1 MLSVSD
7 VSLYFSSR
15 KLFEDVNIK
24 FTPGNCYGVI
34 GANGAG
40 KSTFLKIL
48 SGTIAPSSGQVSKS
62 PNSNLSFLK
71 QDHFQYN
78 EENVLNTVI
87 MGNEKLLE
95 VMKEKDAIYAKP
107 DFSDEDGVKAAELEA
122 SFAEMNGWEA
132 ESDAASLLG
141 GLGVETSLHGKYM
154 KELKDSEKVKVLL
167 AQALFGSP
175 EILLLDEPTN
185 HLDAKA
191 IAWLENFI
199 MNFPNTVIVVSHD
212 RHFLNKVCTHMVD
225 IDFSK
230 VKLFVGNYD
239 FWKQSSELA
248 LQLRANENKKKE
260 DKAKELEAFIRRFSA
275 NASKSKQATGRR
287 KQLEK
292 LTLDDIQVS
301 SRKYPYV
308 HFEQE
313 REAGDIMLEVKN
325 LSKTV
330 NGEKVLDNVTFE
342 LNKNDKAIFV
352 GSSDVAKTTL
362 FKILMGEMEPDS
374 GEFRWGVTT
383 SRSYLP
389 KNFNEYFEG
398 VKLSLIDWLRQYSE
412 DQSENFIRGFLGRML
427 FSGDETKKMAD
438 VLSGGEKV
446 RCMLSRMMLES
457 SNVLLLDGPTN
468 HLDLESITSVNNGLM
483 GFKGTVLFTTHD
495 QEFAETVS
503 NKVIVLN
510 ENGALEYQKSYADYV
525 EEQIN
530 A

>member
-7 VSLYFSSR
+7 VSLYFSNR

-48 SGTIAPSSGQVSKS
+48 SGNIAPSSGQVSKS

-78 EENVLNTVI
+78 EEIVLNTVI

-107 DFSDEDGVKAAELEA
+107 DFSDEDGVRAAELES

-132 ESDAASLLG
+132 ESDAASLLS
-141 GLGVETSLHGKYM
+141 GLGIEEALHNKLM
-154 KELKDSEKVKVLL
+154 KELKDDEKVKVLL
-167 AQALFGSP
+167 AQALFGNP
-175 EILLLDEPTN
+175 DILLLDEPTN

-313 REAGDIMLEVKN
+313 REAGDIMLQVKN

-342 LNKNDKAIFV
+342 LN
-352 GSSDVAKTTL
+352 
-362 FKILMGEMEPDS
+362 
-374 GEFRWGVTT
+374 
-383 SRSYLP
+383 
-389 KNFNEYFEG
+389 
-398 VKLSLIDWLRQYSE
+398 
-412 DQSENFIRGFLGRML
+412 
-427 FSGDETKKMAD
+427 
-438 VLSGGEKV
+438 
-446 RCMLSRMMLES
+446 
-457 SNVLLLDGPTN
+457 
-468 HLDLESITSVNNGLM
+468 
-483 GFKGTVLFTTHD
+483 
-495 QEFAETVS
+495 
-503 NKVIVLN
+503 
-510 ENGALEYQKSYADYV
+510 
-525 EEQIN
+525 
-530 A
+530 